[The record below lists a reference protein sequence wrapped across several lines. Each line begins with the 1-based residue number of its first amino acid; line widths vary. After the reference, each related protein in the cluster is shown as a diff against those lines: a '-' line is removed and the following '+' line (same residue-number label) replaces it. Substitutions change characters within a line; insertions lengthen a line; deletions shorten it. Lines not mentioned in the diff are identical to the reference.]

1 MVLAGCVRVCPFVCL
16 FVELGEV
23 ELLTMGD
30 TRTVGFTLSL
40 ALISLVDEGA
50 AWDIGCTG
58 WDTGLLRTKC
68 DMLETGAL
76 EEEAGNADEELVE
89 EEEGMEEEALNEEEE
104 AEKAG

>member
-16 FVELGEV
+16 FVELGDV

-30 TRTVGFTLSL
+30 TRTVGLTLSL
-40 ALISLVDEGA
+40 ALISLVEEGA
-50 AWDIGCTG
+50 AWDMGCTG

-68 DMLETGAL
+68 EMLETGAL
-76 EEEAGNADEELVE
+76 EEEAGNADEE
-89 EEEGMEEEALNEEEE
+89 EEEGEGAEEEALNEEEE